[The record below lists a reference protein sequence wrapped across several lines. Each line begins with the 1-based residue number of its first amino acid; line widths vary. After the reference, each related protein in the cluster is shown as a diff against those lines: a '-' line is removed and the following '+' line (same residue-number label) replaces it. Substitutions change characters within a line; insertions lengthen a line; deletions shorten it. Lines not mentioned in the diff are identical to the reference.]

1 MVVLPV
7 RNMLSSTAEG
17 TAVLAAFDALKVL
30 DAGPWTAPRLNRA
43 VEKYERARTV
53 FQTDRE
59 ALERV
64 RVCGG
69 FSTDPDDL
77 ILMRNLLDPPVRELW
92 RSPPDLF
99 ADNRVALTGDDAST
113 HVALYMIEDIWR
125 SPEQEGIEN
134 PGETAT
140 RYLSHFGGAPLA
152 VTPDEL
158 PPHPLIVQIDFREVT
173 LRDVDVFAQQRTLVG
188 LPVDGILQVFGE
200 GMFDSRTLPEEPGG
214 GVTVRY
220 IDESSLLSSRPVDR
234 DDNVF
239 PRESIAFEQGITYRA
254 AETIDEDA
262 IDRLSALEAA
272 TYSFVALYYQ
282 TREQMKVESFES
294 SSVGFYPARRVSH
307 LLGAPSVD
315 FALDPQDFVLLDRVL
330 PLQNSDDGHVLLVAI
345 AGTGTL
351 AEAFGDEG
359 WLQVWMRGS
368 DLAAHRFDQIV
379 SFVRSS

>member
-7 RNMLSSTAEG
+7 QNMLSDTAEG
-17 TAVLAAFDALKVL
+17 RSVLAAFDALKVL
-30 DAGPWTAPRLNRA
+30 EAGPWTALRLNRA
-43 VEKYERARTV
+43 VEKYQRECAV
-53 FQTDRE
+53 FQKDRE

-69 FSTDPDDL
+69 FSTEADDL
-77 ILMRNLLDPPVRELW
+77 ILMHNLLDPPVEELW
-92 RSPPDLF
+92 RSPAQLF
-99 ADNRVALTGDDAST
+99 ADNRVALTDKDAST
-113 HVALYMIEDIWR
+113 HLALYMIEDIWR
-125 SPEQEGIEN
+125 SPEQEGIDN
-134 PGETAT
+134 PGATAT

-152 VTPDEL
+152 VAPDEL
-158 PPHPLIVQIDFREVT
+158 PPYPLIVQIDFREVT
-173 LRDVDVFAQQRTLVG
+173 LRDVDVFAQQRTAVG

-220 IDESSLLSSRPVDR
+220 IDESTVLGSRPVDR
-234 DDNVF
+234 EDNVF
-239 PRESIAFEQGITYRA
+239 ARESIAFEQGITDRA

-262 IDRLSALEAA
+262 IDQLSALEAA
-272 TYSFVALYYQ
+272 THSFGALYYQ
-282 TREQMKVESFES
+282 TREQIKVESFGS
-294 SSVGFYPARRVSH
+294 SSVGFYPLRRVSH

-315 FALDPQDFVLLDRVL
+315 YALDPQDLVLLDEML
-330 PLQNSDDGHVLLVAI
+330 PLQSPDDGHVLLVAV

-368 DLAAHRFDQIV
+368 DLAAHRFDEIV
-379 SFVRSS
+379 SFVQSG

>member
-7 RNMLSSTAEG
+7 QNMLSDTAEG
-17 TAVLAAFDALKVL
+17 RSVLAAFDALKVL
-30 DAGPWTAPRLNRA
+30 EAGPWTAPRLNRA
-43 VEKYERARTV
+43 VEKYERARAV
-53 FQTDRE
+53 FQKDRE

-64 RVCGG
+64 RTCGG
-69 FSTDPDDL
+69 FSTDTDDL
-77 ILMRNLLDPPVRELW
+77 ILMRNLLDPPVEELW
-92 RSPPDLF
+92 RAPAELF
-99 ADNRVALTGDDAST
+99 ADNRVALTDEDAST

-140 RYLSHFGGAPLA
+140 RYLSHFGGAP
-152 VTPDEL
+152 
-158 PPHPLIVQIDFREVT
+158 
-173 LRDVDVFAQQRTLVG
+173 
-188 LPVDGILQVFGE
+188 VDGILQVFGE

-214 GVTVRY
+214 GVTVRN
-220 IDESSLLSSRPVDR
+220 IDESTVLSSRPVDR

-239 PRESIAFEQGITYRA
+239 ARESIAFEQGITYRA

-282 TREQMKVESFES
+282 TREQIKVESFES
-294 SSVGFYPARRVSH
+294 TSVGFYPPRRVSH
-307 LLGAPSVD
+307 LLGAPSVEYT
-315 FALDPQDFVLLDRVL
+315 LDPQDLVLLDEML
-330 PLQNSDDGHVLLVAI
+330 PLQDSDDGHVLLVAV

-359 WLQVWMRGS
+359 WLQVWMRRS
-368 DLAAHRFDQIV
+368 DLAAHRFDEIV
-379 SFVRSS
+379 SFVRSSC